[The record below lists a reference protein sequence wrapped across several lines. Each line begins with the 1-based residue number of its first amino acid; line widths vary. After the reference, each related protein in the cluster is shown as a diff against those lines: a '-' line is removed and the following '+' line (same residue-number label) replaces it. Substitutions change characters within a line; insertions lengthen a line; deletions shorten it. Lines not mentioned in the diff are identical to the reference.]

1 MWIVYISKNIEL
13 HKNIKNMVPLEKK
26 ETTEVIS
33 FGFSRSDK
41 EKFIS
46 PKKTFID
53 FKDSID
59 QKENIV

>member
-1 MWIVYISKNIEL
+1 
-13 HKNIKNMVPLEKK
+13 MVPLEKK